1 MTVRAAAAGDAI
13 APPGLAY
20 VSDDAPGIR
29 RTRRGDAFVYR
40 RPDGRRL
47 RDRTQLTRI
56 HALAIPPAYSQVC
69 ICPLPHAHLQAT
81 GRDARGRKQ

>member
-1 MTVRAAAAGDAI
+1 MTVRAAAAGD
-13 APPGLAY
+13 G
-20 VSDDAPGIR
+20 
-29 RTRRGDAFVYR
+29 FVDR

-81 GRDARGRKQ
+81 GRDARGRLQ